1 MAKKERGNAVN
12 LDSFLDLM
20 TCMLGIIILMILLT
34 GIDASQIKVLVP
46 TPMEQPTDKRPIFVE
61 CRNNELFLVPIEDIT
76 RMVYDEMGALAEK
89 AKGDQ
94 AAFAELLEKAVV
106 KTDSHQVDLAF
117 ALINQFALQPL
128 PGVSGYRLESVS
140 REMDTDWF
148 GKILKGVKKDEE
160 IITFL
165 VRDDSYTVFK
175 RARALAWIA
184 NVQVSCE
191 LLDVKDPIIFGMG
204 GTRSM
209 AQ

>member
-1 MAKKERGNAVN
+1 MGKKNRGNPVN

-46 TPMEQPTDKRPIFVE
+46 TPMEQPTDKRPIFIE

-94 AAFAELLEKAVV
+94 AAFAQLLEKAVV
-106 KTDSHQVDLAF
+106 KTDSHQIDLAF
-117 ALINQFALQPL
+117 ALISQFALQPL
-128 PGVSGYRLESVS
+128 PGVSGYRLESIQ
-140 REMDTDWF
+140 RETPQDWF
-148 GKILKGVKKDEE
+148 GKILGGVKKDDE

-165 VRDDSYTVFK
+165 VRDDSYKVFK
-175 RARALAWIA
+175 KARALAWIA

-191 LLDVKDPIIFGMG
+191 LLDVSELIKFGLG

>member
-1 MAKKERGNAVN
+1 MGKKNRGNPVN

-46 TPMEQPTDKRPIFVE
+46 TPMEQPTDKRPIFIE

-94 AAFAELLEKAVV
+94 AAFAQLLEKAVV
-106 KTDSHQVDLAF
+106 KTDSHQIDLAF
-117 ALINQFALQPL
+117 ALISQFALQPL
-128 PGVSGYRLESVS
+128 PGVSGYRLESIQS
-140 REMDTDWF
+140 ETTNDWF
-148 GKILKGVKKDEE
+148 GKILGGVKKDDE

-165 VRDDSYTVFK
+165 VRDDSYKVFK
-175 RARALAWIA
+175 KARALAWIA

-191 LLDVKDPIIFGMG
+191 LLDVSEPIKFGLG